1 MSLFRQLMLA
11 VALTTLLSFMG
22 SAVVSL
28 LSSRHYLEQQLILK
42 NEDNAS
48 ALALLITQQSK
59 DPVTIELYV
68 AALFDNGHYEL
79 ILVRDPKG
87 KTIVERKSPPDTGD
101 APAWFT
107 RLLPIKPTPGHA
119 QISDGW
125 KQYGTIELRSQSKFA
140 YGELWQG
147 ATSMAGWLL
156 LAGLISGWIAAMIL
170 RRLREPLGRV
180 VDQARAICERRFSTI
195 EEPKVP
201 ELKQLAFAMNTMVG
215 RLKTMFEEEAAR
227 LEAVRREVNYDSVSG
242 FANRMFFFSQFSNLL
257 NKSDES
263 ADHGSLLLL
272 RIIDLAAINKRLGRV
287 DTDNFLKILAK
298 SIETSIESHAG
309 RYARAKRLIGR
320 LNGTDIAV
328 ALPGFEDA
336 EVLANE
342 MLQSITSNLSHL
354 SDGATVVR
362 ISFIDYL
369 QGQEAGPLM
378 GQLDR
383 ALAEIEASGEEKPR
397 RAAAG
402 GEQRTTS
409 AQWAQQLGMAIEN
422 GWLRLVGLPVVGFGN
437 KKLLHQECPLRMRF
451 VEEGEWQTA
460 GKFLPM
466 ATRLQMTADLDIAA
480 VRLAA
485 NQLAADPN
493 SPDLAVNLSGE
504 SLQSEPFRKKM
515 RELMQGNAAHCN
527 RLWLEV
533 SESSAFAN
541 LDAFRAFR
549 KDLMGF
555 KCHIGIEHFGREFSR
570 IGVLH
575 DLGLHYLKVDGSF
588 INDIDSQSGNQAF
601 LEGLCQIAHNIGLL
615 VIAEGVKRPEELAML
630 PKLGFDGATG
640 PAIPRD

>member
-1 MSLFRQLMLA
+1 MLA
-11 VALTTLLSFMG
+11 IALTTLLSFMG

-101 APAWFT
+101 APVWFT

-156 LAGLISGWIAAMIL
+156 LAGAISGWIAAMIL
-170 RRLREPLGRV
+170 RRLREPLSRV

-227 LEAVRREVNYDSVSG
+227 LEAVRREVNYDLVSG

-263 ADHGSLLLL
+263 AGHGSLLLL
-272 RIIDLAAINKRLGRV
+272 RIVDLAAINKRLGRV
-287 DTDNFLKILAK
+287 DTDKFLKILAK
-298 SIETSIESHAG
+298 SIETSIELHAG

-342 MLQSITSNLSHL
+342 MLRSITGNLSHL

-378 GQLDR
+378 GQLDG

-397 RAAAG
+397 RCGRGAAYYFRAVGAAVGHGHREWLAAPG
-402 GEQRTTS
+402 GLACRRFWQQEIAAPGVPS
-409 AQWAQQLGMAIEN
+409 ADALYRGGRMAN
-422 GWLRLVGLPVVGFGN
+422 CRQVPADGNASANDCGPGYCRGAPGRQPACGGSQFTGFGG
-437 KKLLHQECPLRMRF
+437 Q
-451 VEEGEWQTA
+451 
-460 GKFLPM
+460 
-466 ATRLQMTADLDIAA
+466 
-480 VRLAA
+480 
-485 NQLAADPN
+485 
-493 SPDLAVNLSGE
+493 
-504 SLQSEPFRKKM
+504 PFR
-515 RELMQGNAAHCN
+515 
-527 RLWLEV
+527 
-533 SESSAFAN
+533 
-541 LDAFRAFR
+541 
-549 KDLMGF
+549 
-555 KCHIGIEHFGREFSR
+555 
-570 IGVLH
+570 
-575 DLGLHYLKVDGSF
+575 
-588 INDIDSQSGNQAF
+588 
-601 LEGLCQIAHNIGLL
+601 
-615 VIAEGVKRPEELAML
+615 
-630 PKLGFDGATG
+630 
-640 PAIPRD
+640 

>member
-11 VALTTLLSFMG
+11 VAFSTLLAFMG

-42 NEDNAS
+42 NEDNAG

-59 DPVTIELYV
+59 DPVNIELYV
-68 AALFDNGHYEL
+68 AALFDSGHYEL
-79 ILVRDPKG
+79 IQILDPKG
-87 KTIVERKSPPDTGD
+87 EPIVERKSPPDTGD

-107 RLLPIKPTPGHA
+107 RLFPIKPTPGHA

-140 YGELWQG
+140 YGELWKG

-156 LAGLISGWIAAMIL
+156 LAGAISGWIAALIL
-170 RRLREPLGRV
+170 KRMREPLGRV
-180 VDQARAICERRFSTI
+180 VDQARAICERRFGTI

-242 FANRMFFFSQFSNLL
+242 FANRMFFFSQFSELL
-257 NKSDES
+257 KSDEQ
-263 ADHGSLLLL
+263 ANTGSLLLL
-272 RIIDLAAINKRLGRV
+272 RIVDLGGINQRLGRL
-287 DTDNFLKILAK
+287 DADRFLKTFAK
-298 SIETSIESHAG
+298 SIEASVAAHPG
-309 RYARAKRLIGR
+309 HLVGR
-320 LNGTDIAV
+320 LNGADFAV
-328 ALPGFEDA
+328 ALPGLEDA
-336 EVLANE
+336 EALSNE
-342 MLQSITSNLSHL
+342 LFERIARDTSHL
-354 SDGATVVR
+354 SDGKPVVR
-362 ISFIDYL
+362 IGFSDYQ
-369 QGQEAGPLM
+369 QGREPGQLM
-378 GQLDR
+378 GLLDG
-383 ALAEIEASGEEKPR
+383 ALAEAEASGDNKPR
-397 RAAAG
+397 RAQASSG
-402 GEQRTTS
+402 SQQRTTA
-409 AQWAQQLGMAIEN
+409 AQWAEQLGQAIGN
-422 GWLRLVGLPVVGFGN
+422 GWLRLVGLPVAGFGG

-451 VEEGEWQTA
+451 LEEGEWHTA

-466 ATRLQMTADLDIAA
+466 ATRLQMTAELDLAA
-480 VRLAA
+480 TRLAL
-485 NQLAADPN
+485 NQLTAEPG

-504 SLQSEPFRKKM
+504 SLQSEAFRKKM
-515 RELMQGNAAHCN
+515 RELMQGNAALCR

-533 SESSAFAN
+533 SEASAFAN

-549 KDLMGF
+549 KDLAEFG
-555 KCHIGIEHFGREFSR
+555 CRIGIEHFGREFSR
-570 IGVLH
+570 IGTLH

-588 INDIDSQSGNQAF
+588 INDIDAQSGNQAF

-615 VIAEGVKRPEELAML
+615 VIAEGVKRPEELATL

-640 PAIPRD
+640 PAIPRE

>member
-11 VALTTLLSFMG
+11 VALSTLLSFMG

-68 AALFDNGHYEL
+68 SALFDSGHYEL
-79 ILVRDPKG
+79 IQVFNPKG
-87 KTIVERKSPPDTGD
+87 KLIVERKSPPDTGD

-156 LAGLISGWIAAMIL
+156 LAGAISGWIAALIL
-170 RRLREPLGRV
+170 NRLREPLGRV
-180 VDQARAICERRFSTI
+180 VDQARAICDRRFSMI

-201 ELKQLAFAMNTMVG
+201 ELKQLAIAMNTMVG

-242 FANRMFFFSQFSNLL
+242 FANRMFFFSQFSDLL
-257 NKSDES
+257 KSEEH
-263 ADHGSLLLL
+263 AHTGSLLLL
-272 RIIDLAAINKRLGRV
+272 RIIDLGGINQRLGRL
-287 DTDNFLKILAK
+287 DADRFLKIFSK
-298 SIETSIESHAG
+298 SIEASVSAYSG
-309 RYARAKRLIGR
+309 QLIGR
-320 LNGTDIAV
+320 LNGVDFAV
-328 ALPGFEDA
+328 ALPGLEDA
-336 EVLANE
+336 ETLANALFE
-342 MLQSITSNLSHL
+342 RIAKDLSHL
-354 SDGATVVR
+354 SEGIAVAR
-362 ISFIDYL
+362 IAFSDYQ
-369 QGQEAGPLM
+369 QGMEPGPLM
-378 GQLDR
+378 GLLDG
-383 ALAEIEASGEEKPR
+383 ALAEIESSGEHKPR
-397 RAAAG
+397 RAQATSG
-402 GEQRTTS
+402 SQQRTTS
-409 AQWAQQLGMAIEN
+409 VQWAAQLGKAIEN
-422 GWLRLVGLPVVGFGN
+422 GWLRLVGLPVVGFGDE
-437 KKLLHQECPLRMRF
+437 KLLHQECPLRMRF
-451 VEEGEWQTA
+451 LEEGEWQTA

-466 ATRLQMTADLDIAA
+466 ATRLQMTAELDFAA
-480 VRLAA
+480 TRLAM
-485 NQLAADPN
+485 NQLASEPN

-504 SLQSEPFRKKM
+504 SLQSESFRKKM
-515 RELMQGNAAHCN
+515 RELMQGNANLCQ

-533 SESSAFAN
+533 SEASAFAN

-549 KDLMGF
+549 KDLTEF
-555 KCHIGIEHFGREFSR
+555 DCRIGIEHFGREFSR
-570 IGVLH
+570 IGILH

-588 INDIDSQSGNQAF
+588 INDIDSQTGNQAF
-601 LEGLCQIAHNIGLL
+601 LEGLCQIAHNIGLQ

-640 PAIPRD
+640 PAIPRE

>member
-11 VALTTLLSFMG
+11 VALSTLLSFMG

-68 AALFDNGHYEL
+68 AALFDSGHYEL
-79 ILVRDPKG
+79 IQMFDPKG
-87 KTIVERKSPPDTGD
+87 KLIVERKSPPDTSD

-156 LAGLISGWIAAMIL
+156 LAGTISGWVAALIL
-170 RRLREPLGRV
+170 KRLREPLGRV
-180 VDQARAICERRFSTI
+180 VAQARAICERRFSTI
-195 EEPKVP
+195 DEPKVP
-201 ELKQLAFAMNTMVG
+201 ELKQLAFAMNTMVA
-215 RLKTMFEEEAAR
+215 RLKSMFEEEATR

-242 FANRMFFFSQFSNLL
+242 FANRMFFFSQFSELL
-257 NKSDES
+257 KSEEH
-263 ADHGSLLLL
+263 AQTGSLLLL
-272 RIIDLAAINKRLGRV
+272 RIIDLAGLNQRLGRL
-287 DTDNFLKILAK
+287 DADRFLKIFSK
-298 SIETSIESHAG
+298 GIETSVSAHAG
-309 RYARAKRLIGR
+309 QLVGR
-320 LNGTDIAV
+320 LNGTDFAV
-328 ALPGFEDA
+328 VLPGLEDA
-336 EVLANE
+336 ETLANE
-342 MLQSITSNLSHL
+342 LFERITKDLSHL
-354 SDGATVVR
+354 SEGAAIAR
-362 ISFIDYL
+362 IGFCDYQ
-369 QGQEAGPLM
+369 QGKEPGPLM
-378 GQLDR
+378 GLLDS
-383 ALAEIEASGEEKPR
+383 ALADAEASGENKPR
-397 RAAAG
+397 RAQASSG
-402 GEQRTTS
+402 SQQRTTS
-409 AQWAQQLGMAIEN
+409 AQWAEQLGHAIEN
-422 GWLRLVGLPVVGFGN
+422 GWLRLVGLPVVGFGE

-451 VEEGEWQTA
+451 LEEGEWHTA

-466 ATRLQMTADLDIAA
+466 ATRLQMTAELDLAA
-480 VRLAA
+480 TRLAM
-485 NQLAADPN
+485 NQLTAEPN
-493 SPDLAVNLSGE
+493 APDLAVNLSGE
-504 SLQSEPFRKKM
+504 SLQSETFRKKM
-515 RELMQGNAAHCN
+515 RELMQGNAALCS

-533 SESSAFAN
+533 SETSAFAN

-549 KDLMGF
+549 KDLMEF
-555 KCHIGIEHFGREFSR
+555 DCRIGIEHFGREFSR
-570 IGVLH
+570 IGMLH

-588 INDIDSQSGNQAF
+588 INDIDTQSGNQAF

-615 VIAEGVKRPEELAML
+615 VIAEGVKRSEELATL

-640 PAIPRD
+640 PAIPRE